1 MSEMGHQRRFKP
13 KPRTS
18 AYPPIPDMRV
28 PLGRPTGLREAHG
41 GELRQ
46 AAGDAA
52 PKVLKLL
59 VRFSGWP
66 RPAEVG
72 QRRWKRPHSLSAM
85 TPSIRRTAIR
95 KNASV
100 ANIADIPPVSALLVA
115 DINFNMVG
123 NDIVTPPNLEGET
136 SKISRQRFP
145 VLPSG

>member
-1 MSEMGHQRRFKP
+1 
-13 KPRTS
+13 
-18 AYPPIPDMRV
+18 
-28 PLGRPTGLREAHG
+28 
-41 GELRQ
+41 
-46 AAGDAA
+46 
-52 PKVLKLL
+52 
-59 VRFSGWP
+59 
-66 RPAEVG
+66 
-72 QRRWKRPHSLSAM
+72 M